1 MTSEE
6 LDALRENT
14 IAANQQTMATLTHL
28 QAQALQISADLS
40 ARMNGVDER
49 LNNIEAILASVLE
62 RLERLEQLN
71 RNAIGFATGES

>member
-6 LDALRENT
+6 LEALRENT
-14 IAANQQTMATLTHL
+14 IAGNQQTMATLTQL

-62 RLERLEQLN
+62 RLDRLEQPEPERDRL
-71 RNAIGFATGES
+71 RYG

>member
-6 LDALRENT
+6 LEAMRENT
-14 IAANQQTMATLTHL
+14 IAGNQQTMATLTQL

-62 RLERLEQLN
+62 RLDRLEQLN
-71 RNAIGFATGES
+71 RNAIGFATGDG